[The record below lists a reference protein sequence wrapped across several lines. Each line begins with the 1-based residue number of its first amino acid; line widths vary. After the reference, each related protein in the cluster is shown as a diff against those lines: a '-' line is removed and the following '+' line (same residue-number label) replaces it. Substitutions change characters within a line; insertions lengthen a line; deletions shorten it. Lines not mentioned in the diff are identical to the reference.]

1 MTDDAVSFGGF
12 RFDLRR
18 CELFRDESSVRLGG
32 RAPDV
37 LHALGAAKGDVVSR
51 TELLARGQGMAVGE
65 NNLPVQ
71 IQILQKTLQQHTNG
85 ESDLVTVPGR
95 DYRLVGHSRRSQAAD
110 ILAKRFCAPAR

>member
-1 MTDDAVSFGGF
+1 
-12 RFDLRR
+12 
-18 CELFRDESSVRLGG
+18 
-32 RAPDV
+32 
-37 LHALGAAKGDVVSR
+37 
-51 TELLARGQGMAVGE
+51 MAVGE

-110 ILAKRFCAPAR
+110 IVAKRFCGADR